1 MPPRSKRP
9 PKLDLAEALRL
20 MTAEY
25 QANPSKAVRSQA
37 FIKHL
42 HRHLAEEL
50 DSRLTRWARK
60 TRGVHVKKEAKL
72 LGVAKDKSVDVAVI
86 DPQNGP
92 LLIIGARSQMS
103 SVGKNVPGY
112 FEGVIGDAMALQERF
127 PMSTHGYVYLHPLTV
142 IKASRTMEK
151 LNHARY
157 AAMYASITGRSG
169 TTYRS
174 VRGVFDQFAYL
185 VVDFTHT
192 PAELRDDIVTSA
204 VPDPDLSVTTFVDRM
219 IATFKSRVFTNND
232 FFS

>member
-1 MPPRSKRP
+1 MARSRKP

-20 MTAEY
+20 MAADYRLSPT
-25 QANPSKAVRSQA
+25 KAVRSQS
-37 FIKHL
+37 FIKIL

-50 DSRLTRWARK
+50 ESRLTPWARK
-60 TRGVHVKKEAKL
+60 SRSVYVKEEAKL

-103 SVGKNVPGY
+103 SIGKNVPGY

-142 IKASRTMEK
+142 IKATKTTEK

-169 TTYRS
+169 PSYRA
-174 VRGVFDQFAYL
+174 VRGVFDQFAYM
-185 VVDFTHT
+185 VVDFTT
-192 PAELRDDIVTSA
+192 DPAALQDKIVEAAAPTIDMSI
-204 VPDPDLSVTTFVDRM
+204 TTFVDRM
-219 IATFKSRVFTNND
+219 IDTFKSRVFTKND
-232 FFS
+232 FFL

>member
-1 MPPRSKRP
+1 MARSRKP

-20 MTAEY
+20 MAADY
-25 QANPSKAVRSQA
+25 RLNPTKAVRSHS
-37 FIKHL
+37 FIKIL

-50 DSRLTRWARK
+50 ESRLTPWARK
-60 TRGVHVKKEAKL
+60 SRSVYVKEEAKL

-103 SVGKNVPGY
+103 SIGKNVPGY

-142 IKASRTMEK
+142 IKATKSTEK

-169 TTYRS
+169 PSYRA
-174 VRGVFDQFAYL
+174 VRGVFDQFAYM
-185 VVDFTHT
+185 VVDFTT
-192 PAELRDDIVTSA
+192 DPAALQDKIVEAA
-204 VPDPDLSVTTFVDRM
+204 VPTIDMSITTFVDRM
-219 IATFKSRVFTNND
+219 IDTFKSRVFTKND
-232 FFS
+232 FFL